1 MRTIIMRRRSLLAGC
16 VLPAL
21 LAGCAATQATRF
33 YTLTPTSEPTAA
45 AARSRKGLV
54 IGLGP
59 VTLPPYL
66 DRPDIVTRQGANQM
80 RLPDVYRWS
89 EPLQPL
95 MTRIMAE
102 DLYALLDAND
112 VIPLPQRGDLRLDRA
127 IEVEVGRFDATQA
140 GEVTLDARWRIY
152 GGDEQTL
159 ISSGRS
165 ILTEA
170 SEPVPDYD
178 AIVAAMSRVV
188 GRLSQEIATA
198 VAGTAPVPGPA
209 PKRARRS

>member
-1 MRTIIMRRRSLLAGC
+1 MRTTMTRRRSLLAGC
-16 VLPAL
+16 LLPAL
-21 LAGCAATQATRF
+21 LCACAATQPTRF
-33 YTLTPTSEPTAA
+33 YTLTTATEPTVA
-45 AARSRKGLV
+45 SRTDKGLV
-54 IGLGP
+54 VGLGP

-95 MTRIMAE
+95 MTRIMGE
-102 DLYALLDAND
+102 DLYALLGAND

-127 IEVEVGRFDATQA
+127 IEVDVGRFDATQA

-152 GGDEQTL
+152 GGDEQRL
-159 ISSGRS
+159 ITSGRS
-165 ILTEA
+165 ILTEPSA
-170 SEPVPDYD
+170 PVPDYD
-178 AIVAAMSRVV
+178 AIVAAMSKVV

-198 VAGTAPVPGPA
+198 VAGKAPVPGPT
-209 PKRARRS
+209 PKRVRRS